1 MWVFCNSLFS
11 QTTAP
16 KARNILPASH
26 PRLNLSPIRKASFP
40 PSGQVQGPQAARWLH
55 SLRVNQTA
63 GRPNPL
69 LPPRDLATSPRRCAS
84 WPQPHCPADLS
95 VPPVP
100 GGRPWRAS
108 PQHAWPR
115 PRARAQR
122 LPPAR
127 RAVPGL
133 PGQTKRPGPAM
144 PPRAEG
150 GHSPGTPAP
159 LPGRRNRV
167 GIGGWSCVPHPP
179 RQAPTQNGAGPG
191 AAERGARLSPGAPF
205 SASGPELSGDEREA
219 AWPASRRSS
228 APRTKSRTAAP
239 RPLPGRARS
248 GSGLADAEPA
258 PAPTWAGG
266 RAGGRRVPPAAAA
279 LAAGTAPAG
288 DGHFIRAK
296 VESV

>member
-1 MWVFCNSLFS
+1 MWVLCNSLFS

-69 LPPRDLATSPRRCAS
+69 LPARDLASSPRRCAS

-108 PQHAWPR
+108 PRLAWPR

-167 GIGGWSCVPHPP
+167 G
-179 RQAPTQNGAGPG
+179 
-191 AAERGARLSPGAPF
+191 
-205 SASGPELSGDEREA
+205 
-219 AWPASRRSS
+219 
-228 APRTKSRTAAP
+228 
-239 RPLPGRARS
+239 
-248 GSGLADAEPA
+248 
-258 PAPTWAGG
+258 AGG
-266 RAGGRRVPPAAAA
+266 
-279 LAAGTAPAG
+279 
-288 DGHFIRAK
+288 
-296 VESV
+296 